1 MKKITD
7 ERLVLQNLK
16 NIRMAFIIQTIGV
29 LAILGYEF
37 IVDGM
42 EGMRE
47 NPLWLVFMVTS
58 ISLAYLSMRV
68 SVDHENNKKSPK
80 RSLYIGLTV
89 VTIISITAGILIPF
103 TEGSTVMSGIIIG
116 GVIFVCSIVPVM
128 YTYHLR
134 KSREET

>member
-7 ERLVLQNLK
+7 ERLFLQNLK
-16 NIRMAFIIQTIGV
+16 NIRTAFIIQTIGV

-37 IVDGM
+37 VVGGM

-47 NPLWLVFMVTS
+47 NPLWLVFTVTS

-68 SVDHENNKKSPK
+68 SVDQENNKKSPK

-128 YTYHLR
+128 YTYYLR
-134 KSREET
+134 KNRLET